1 LTSPVEVGRWRWRH
15 EAEMARGLLD
25 DAGIPSALI
34 ADDIGG
40 AYAGIAPARL
50 LVAPEDAGRAREV
63 LEAAEEPGEAEPGG
77 AGESPAV

>member
-1 LTSPVEVGRWRWRH
+1 
-15 EAEMARGLLD
+15 MARGLLE
-25 DAGIPSALI
+25 DAGIPSAVM

-63 LEAAEEPGEAEPGG
+63 LEAAEEPGESEPEG
-77 AGESPAV
+77 AGESDAV

>member
-15 EAEMARGLLD
+15 EAEMARGLLE

-40 AYAGIAPARL
+40 TYAGIAPARL

-63 LEAAEEPGEAEPGG
+63 LEAAEEPGEADS
-77 AGESPAV
+77 GETTEN